1 MQKHFGFLLLGGG
14 PASVS
19 AAETLRAEGAKG
31 SILLVS
37 DQVYAPYGHTYL
49 SKQFLFGALPKEKL
63 LIHNEAYS
71 QEQAID
77 IMLSVTVIGVDTTKR
92 LVRTG
97 RAGDIHFDK
106 LLIATGTKPIR
117 PTIPGSVLPGI
128 HCLHT
133 LADAEALRQA
143 AKNAKR
149 VVVLGGGY
157 LGVETATSLGRMG
170 IHVVLIEE
178 SDLLLP
184 QLTAPELSAFFSR
197 FCAER
202 GIELRMNDAAAA
214 FQGDSSVEAVVTRT
228 GDIFPC
234 DLLVVAIGVT
244 PDLGFLRDSGIQL
257 GDGILV
263 DQHLE
268 TSAPGIFAAG
278 DVANFLDI
286 VFKERRRI
294 EHWDNAVKQ
303 GRLAARNMLGR
314 RLAYDEVS
322 YFFCNILDLSFNFLG
337 STREIDECISRGSL
351 KDRSFALFYLRNN
364 VLCASFSIGC
374 PAGETL
380 ATELLIRHRIN
391 LRSIKDRLS
400 DLDFALEGIPS
411 QTVLIL
417 QGAGALGAFECGVV
431 KALDEANI
439 HPGIIAGVS
448 IGAFNGAII
457 AGNPGRA
464 AAALEAFWNDLA
476 VVTPCASTEAWRRAL
491 SS

>member
-1 MQKHFGFLLLGGG
+1 MNGERMQKHFDFLLLGGG

-63 LIHNEAYS
+63 LIHSEAYYR
-71 QEQAID
+71 EQAID
-77 IMLSVTVIGVDTTKR
+77 IMLGVAVVGVDTTKR
-92 LVRTG
+92 LVRTD

-117 PTIPGSVLPGI
+117 STIPGSVLPGI

-157 LGVETATSLGRMG
+157 LGVETATSLSRMG
-170 IHVVLIEE
+170 IRVVLIEE

-184 QLTAPELSAFFSR
+184 QLAAPELSAFFSR

-202 GIELRMNDAAAA
+202 GIELRVKDAAAA
-214 FQGDSSVEAVVTRT
+214 FQGGSSVEAVATRA

-234 DLLVVAIGVT
+234 DLVVVAIGVT

-263 DQHLE
+263 DQRLE

-322 YFFCNILDLSFNFLG
+322 YFFCNILDLRRC
-337 STREIDECISRGSL
+337 REIIE
-351 KDRSFALFYLRNN
+351 
-364 VLCASFSIGC
+364 SIWPG
-374 PAGETL
+374 GFL
-380 ATELLIRHRIN
+380 A
-391 LRSIKDRLS
+391 
-400 DLDFALEGIPS
+400 AMG
-411 QTVLIL
+411 
-417 QGAGALGAFECGVV
+417 
-431 KALDEANI
+431 
-439 HPGIIAGVS
+439 
-448 IGAFNGAII
+448 
-457 AGNPGRA
+457 
-464 AAALEAFWNDLA
+464 
-476 VVTPCASTEAWRRAL
+476 
-491 SS
+491 